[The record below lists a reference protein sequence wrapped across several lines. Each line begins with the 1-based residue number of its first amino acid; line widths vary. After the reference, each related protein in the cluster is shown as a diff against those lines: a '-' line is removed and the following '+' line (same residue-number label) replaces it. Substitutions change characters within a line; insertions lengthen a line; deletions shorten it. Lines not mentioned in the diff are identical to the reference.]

1 VEEMKIKKF
10 IRTVVAA
17 ALMVALIPVTEVYAE
32 DPPYSNTTYWS
43 GYCSIASNSGSSD
56 CDGYRTY
63 LSTQSSKAASD
74 LADIKSQKAQIAA
87 NLASYTSKLKDLQ
100 TKLTD
105 KQTEID
111 NKQAEIDSKQTEITN
126 KQAEIDAKQAQIDTT
141 QTQVDTLKKKVK
153 DRMVNSQGTMR
164 LSEYV
169 DILMGASSFEEFLRI
184 ANGLQSI
191 SDYDQETQQQLVSLI
206 DQLNTEK
213 DELNTAMAELQTAM
227 TALQTAKD
235 ELVTQQN
242 DLILLREQT
251 QVIIDEQEATAA
263 SLEAQGD
270 AISSNISNIAATLK
284 KVQSSGGLDNVIAA
298 SGWTNPVPG
307 ATRSAGTWN
316 YSSGGVHLGYD
327 FAASIGTTIVAA
339 ANGVVINSAN
349 GCPTYGGLGN
359 TCGSQYGGSHAG
371 GNQVYLLVKVNGN
384 LYAMKYLHM
393 KLNTP
398 ISTGTTVSAGTKIG
412 EVGSSGNSSGG
423 HCHIEIF
430 YLGDASN
437 FASYAASWNGDLAFG
452 CGWAG
457 SYDGYGRRCDAGY
470 GAPCRIRPE
479 SVFGS

>member
-1 VEEMKIKKF
+1 VEEMKIKKL
-10 IRTVVAA
+10 IRTAVAA

-32 DPPYSNTTYWS
+32 DDAS
-43 GYCSIASNSGSSD
+43 YCS
-56 CDGYRTY
+56 
-63 LSTQSSKAASD
+63 QSSHANEQRCIAYQDSLKSQASD
-74 LADIKSQKAQIAA
+74 QAKALADIESQKAQIAA

-263 SLEAQGD
+263 SLEAQGNT
-270 AISSNISNIAATLK
+270 ISSNLSSIQSALSKIA
-284 KVQSSGGLDNVIAA
+284 SSGGLDNVIAA

-307 ATRSAGTWN
+307 A
-316 YSSGGVHLGYD
+316 H
-327 FAASIGTTIVAA
+327 
-339 ANGVVINSAN
+339 
-349 GCPTYGGLGN
+349 
-359 TCGSQYGGSHAG
+359 SQCW
-371 GNQVYLLVKVNGN
+371 YLEL
-384 LYAMKYLHM
+384 
-393 KLNTP
+393 
-398 ISTGTTVSAGTKIG
+398 
-412 EVGSSGNSSGG
+412 
-423 HCHIEIF
+423 F
-430 YLGDASN
+430 Q
-437 FASYAASWNGDLAFG
+437 
-452 CGWAG
+452 
-457 SYDGYGRRCDAGY
+457 RRC
-470 GAPCRIRPE
+470 PSWI
-479 SVFGS
+479 